1 MTDKGCIINLIK
13 LIKNNSEYAFS
24 TLLLTI
30 TIPIANNAV
39 GTAAPDKIF
48 NVSYGIFPKLI
59 SWYDNNRP
67 TTQEMITGFFNI
79 DLKAFIRFKKLEEL
93 LKLVE
98 KMATKVKTIAISKT
112 KINEAGRIASPPKSN
127 MTKGTPI

>member
-1 MTDKGCIINLIK
+1 M
-13 LIKNNSEYAFS
+13 
-24 TLLLTI
+24 LTI
-30 TIPIANNAV
+30 IIPIANKAV
-39 GTAAPDKIF
+39 GTAAPDKMF
-48 NVSYGIFPKLI
+48 NVSSGIFPKLN

-67 TTQEMITGFFNI
+67 NTQEIITGFFNI
-79 DLKAFIRFKKLEEL
+79 DLKAFIRFKKLLEL

-98 KMATKVKTIAISKT
+98 KIATKDKTIAISKT